1 MDTYR
6 TISSPAQAKITV
18 KKSSFLA
25 FAHPIES
32 EQQAQDLIRD
42 YRKRYYDARHVCYAF
57 AVDELEKYSDN
68 GEPSGTAG
76 RPMMGA
82 LQSSGVS
89 NVLMIVVRY
98 FGGILLG
105 TPGLIAAYREAA
117 TAALQAADIVT
128 RTREQ
133 QAVIE
138 FDYSAMNNVM
148 KIIKER
154 SIRVVSQHTDM
165 RCTLTISAPVSVMEV
180 ALPQL
185 AKFTSSPSS

>member
-6 TISSPAQAKITV
+6 TISSPAQAKVVV

-25 FAHPIES
+25 FAHPIDS
-32 EQQAQDLIRD
+32 EEQAQTLIRD
-42 YRKRYYDARHVCYAF
+42 YRKQYYDARHVCYAYRTLSE
-57 AVDELEKYSDN
+57 DKYSDN

-82 LQSSGVS
+82 LQSADVR

-117 TAALQAADIVT
+117 TAALQTADIVT
-128 RTREQ
+128 RTQEQ

-154 SIRVVSQHTDM
+154 SIRVLSQQTDM
-165 RCTLTISAPVSVMEV
+165 RCTLTISAPVSVMAV

>member
-1 MDTYR
+1 MDTYK

-25 FAHPIES
+25 FAHPIDS
-32 EQQAQDLIRD
+32 EEEATALIRD
-42 YRKRYYDARHVCYAF
+42 YRKQYYDARHVCYAYRTLTE
-57 AVDELEKYSDN
+57 DKYSDN

-82 LQSSGVS
+82 LQSADVR

>member
-1 MDTYR
+1 MDTYK

-25 FAHPIES
+25 FAHPIDS
-32 EQQAQDLIRD
+32 EEEATALIRD
-42 YRKRYYDARHVCYAF
+42 YRKQYYDARHVCYAYRTLTE
-57 AVDELEKYSDN
+57 DKYSDN

-82 LQSSGVS
+82 LQSADVR

-98 FGGILLG
+98 FGGLLLG

>member
-1 MDTYR
+1 MDTYK

-25 FAHPIES
+25 FAHPIDS
-32 EQQAQDLIRD
+32 EEEATALIRD
-42 YRKRYYDARHVCYAF
+42 YRKQYYDARHVCYAYRTLTE
-57 AVDELEKYSDN
+57 DKSSDN

-82 LQSSGVS
+82 LQSADVR